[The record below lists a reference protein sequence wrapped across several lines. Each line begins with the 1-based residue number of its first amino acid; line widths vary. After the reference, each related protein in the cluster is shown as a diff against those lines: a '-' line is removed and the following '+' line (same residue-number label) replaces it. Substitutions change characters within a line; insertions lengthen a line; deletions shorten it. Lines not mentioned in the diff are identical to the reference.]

1 LTVKLRYKNFAR
13 GCNLKKFFNTTKGI
27 FFAEEKFEKNNKRE
41 MMKARFHTKPHIFIK
56 ELKRKVWKLEDKF
69 HVCFFF
75 QFRTGKANVIQKL
88 HNRKSLAYSV
98 ILVSI
103 F

>member
-1 LTVKLRYKNFAR
+1 VKLRYKNFAR

-27 FFAEEKFEKNNKRE
+27 FTAEEKFEKNNKRE

-75 QFRTGKANVIQKL
+75 FNFELEKQMSFRNYIIE
-88 HNRKSLAYSV
+88 NRWLT
-98 ILVSI
+98 L
-103 F
+103 